1 MPPPSLAERDI
12 QDQCEVLCALWEQPV
27 DMVYGICCGME
38 VECILISQDLLL
50 GQVPLESCS
59 VSHACAGN
67 FGNFSHTFLPPSI
80 IYLPPLGF
88 SIYLGLLL
96 QDIWLLV
103 GSRLAVDYAGSPR

>member
-27 DMVYGICCGME
+27 DMVYGME